1 MFGLPIT
8 ALLLSGGDALVPL
21 VPQDAQL
28 RKTRLQ
34 AAENLP
40 EGSVRAEA
48 PQFIRPSREEALRN
62 MQAMTRYFYITMH
75 GGSPPP
81 GEVYSA
87 VEGSKGEV
95 GFYVVSD
102 GGPKPVRIDIRGPSF
117 GRRICRYR
125 QADAGGL

>member
-1 MFGLPIT
+1 MRQSLR
-8 ALLLSGGDALVPL
+8 LVE
-21 VPQDAQL
+21 
-28 RKTRLQ
+28 Q

-40 EGSVRAEA
+40 EGPARAEST
-48 PQFIRPSREEALRN
+48 QFIRPPREEVHRN

-95 GFYVVSD
+95 GFFVVSD
-102 GGPKPVRIDIRGPSF
+102 GGPKPVRVDIRGPSF
-117 GRRICRYR
+117 VNLSALEEMSKGQYI
-125 QADAGGL
+125 ADLVAIIGSIDIVFGEVDR